1 MIMKTKTP
9 PPYQTKILK
18 RAKVNNVK
26 IYLKAFRENPVY
38 LEQDQTPRVF
48 YYIVSGSDGGSCKLA
63 DYEKAVAR
71 FEAYI
76 EFEKRQLTITKQ

>member
-1 MIMKTKTP
+1 MKTKTP
-9 PPYQTKILK
+9 PPYQIKILK

-26 IYLKAFRENPVY
+26 IYLKAFRENPAYPY
-38 LEQDQTPRVF
+38 LEPNQTPRVF